1 MPNQR
6 INSAAIVQ
14 RIFENK
20 VFFAELKSQ
29 VPEQDLAFVNMLVLT
44 SLRHWQ
50 GLNAVL
56 KIFLHKKIPH
66 KHRFAQYL
74 MLLAIA
80 ELLFMETPPYA
91 VIDETVKNIKYS
103 TDKFLG
109 GLANAVLRKV
119 IGQKDSLLSTIRN
132 TSPLPPDFVKILN
145 GYDKQDTS
153 LISSVVCSVPP
164 LDITAKD
171 NPQDWQNKLNADLL
185 PNGTLRLAEAKQ
197 IHLLP
202 EYTQGRWWVQ
212 DVAASLPVL
221 AMGNVNG
228 LEVIDLCAAPGGKT
242 AQLAARGAKVTA
254 LDISAKRLEKLKQN
268 MQRLGFNNITT
279 YAVDALQYLE
289 QAPQQFDAVLL
300 DAPCSATGTFRR
312 HPEVLHIKNQQDV
325 AAQVNLQKQMLNL
338 CSRILKVGGTL
349 LYSVC
354 SICKNEGEYQIAD
367 FLKYNTNFKIVP
379 ITNAEIS
386 AYGTWND
393 DLLLPDG
400 TIRTMPYYLNNK
412 NGMDCF
418 FICKMQ
424 RII

>member
-1 MPNQR
+1 
-6 INSAAIVQ
+6 
-14 RIFENK
+14 
-20 VFFAELKSQ
+20 
-29 VPEQDLAFVNMLVLT
+29 
-44 SLRHWQ
+44 
-50 GLNAVL
+50 
-56 KIFLHKKIPH
+56 
-66 KHRFAQYL
+66 
-74 MLLAIA
+74 
-80 ELLFMETPPYA
+80 
-91 VIDETVKNIKYS
+91 
-103 TDKFLG
+103 
-109 GLANAVLRKV
+109 
-119 IGQKDSLLSTIRN
+119 
-132 TSPLPPDFVKILN
+132 
-145 GYDKQDTS
+145 S
-153 LISSVVCSVPP
+153 LISSAVCSVPP
-164 LDITAKD
+164 IDITAKD
-171 NPQDWQNKLNADLL
+171 NPQYWQNKLKADLL

-202 EYTQGRWWVQ
+202 EYAQGRWWVQ

-254 LDISAKRLEKLKQN
+254 LDISEKRLEKLQQN

-279 YAVDALQYLE
+279 HAVDALKYLE

-325 AAQVNLQKQMLNL
+325 AAQVDLQKQMLSL
-338 CSRILKVGGTL
+338 CSRILRVGGTL

-379 ITNAEIS
+379 ITSAEIS

-400 TIRTMPYYLNNK
+400 TIRTMPYYLKNK